1 MSILKTDR
9 VKQLNFLLSLNIN
22 RLNSETSRREVRLS
36 LLATEESMV
45 SATGLFFYRI
55 FAIVYIRMFAVR
67 LNKRVTM
74 KYIFFAM
81 FFALLVSGCSM
92 NKYYLDDTKPDKTF
106 LVEKINEFQ
115 KEGLISKKPIL
126 VIDGIEYVSLKD
138 INLTKMK
145 LSKDD
150 IKSVELLKKPAAL
163 RIFGNIGERGVLLIT
178 TKTTDKK

>member
-1 MSILKTDR
+1 MTQNQTR
-9 VKQLNFLLSLNIN
+9 HFLL
-22 RLNSETSRREVRLS
+22 R
-36 LLATEESMV
+36 
-45 SATGLFFYRI
+45 
-55 FAIVYIRMFAVR
+55 
-67 LNKRVTM
+67 
-74 KYIFFAM
+74 
-81 FFALLVSGCSM
+81 
-92 NKYYLDDTKPDKTF
+92 
-106 LVEKINEFQ
+106 KINEFQ